1 MLTEGRNGME
11 TYKMPLKQGNKR
23 LYKVNGKVRLA
34 TEQKAKE
41 MKDLG
46 LNVSKVTQA

>member
-1 MLTEGRNGME
+1 ME
-11 TYKMPLKQGNKR
+11 KYVMPLQQGNKR

-34 TEQKAKE
+34 TDAKAKE

-46 LNVSKVTQA
+46 LTVTKVTKV